1 MEDSGAAIEFEG
13 ELAKKGAG
21 FMDRWQDRYFVLNDE
36 GNLLWYKNIEEKK
49 SGAEAQGQLAV
60 NQIIRIEEQSDPGYF
75 DLVTPGRAYHLH
87 ASSSGT
93 YYDMWVEAINRAQ
106 ETIRRNTAPSDHP
119 AASFRK
125 KYTVSEIDFEQSR
138 KADRQLVFDEV
149 DGVTNMRS
157 MARWRYAPEK
167 IQGITRAAQGS
178 TNPFRFT
185 LSVVQEYSFEARS
198 EAQLAEIENAVAHL
212 LRVAGNTTGAS
223 PSAPSNATL
232 NVAASAAEHADE
244 DDCDETVALETAG
257 ASAGGRGVCLEDFE
271 IIRIIGKGGQGQVA
285 QVKHITSKK
294 MFAMK
299 SCSVGDKLKSQEGL
313 RRVIAEKEV
322 LQRIQHPF
330 LVHLHYAFHKG
341 RKIFLCIDLC
351 NGGELYLHLSRQP
364 ANRFHPVVAGFY
376 IGEIVAA
383 IAYLHA
389 NDIIYRDMKPENI
402 LVCDDGHLKLTDFG
416 LAKMGITSMYGGDGG
431 DVTQS
436 LVGTPEYLA
445 PEILSSRPY
454 GKASDWWTVGI
465 LMYELMVGK
474 TPFIAN
480 GINRTE
486 MFRRIQAG
494 NFDFPSS
501 VELPNEAK
509 DMIKKLVVADPT
521 HRLGTQTSDDIKNHG
536 FFSEFLKMKFSDLEN
551 KKVLPPWR
559 PQNITINANV
569 APSVAPDA
577 GSFASGTEALSSE
590 EEARMARF
598 TFIDADFDA
607 H

>member
-1 MEDSGAAIEFEG
+1 M
-13 ELAKKGAG
+13 
-21 FMDRWQDRYFVLNDE
+21 
-36 GNLLWYKNIEEKK
+36 
-49 SGAEAQGQLAV
+49 
-60 NQIIRIEEQSDPGYF
+60 
-75 DLVTPGRAYHLH
+75 
-87 ASSSGT
+87 
-93 YYDMWVEAINRAQ
+93 
-106 ETIRRNTAPSDHP
+106 
-119 AASFRK
+119 
-125 KYTVSEIDFEQSR
+125 
-138 KADRQLVFDEV
+138 
-149 DGVTNMRS
+149 
-157 MARWRYAPEK
+157 
-167 IQGITRAAQGS
+167 GITRAAAGS
-178 TNPFRFT
+178 TNPYRFT
-185 LSVVQEYSFEARS
+185 LSVVQEYSFEAKS
-198 EAQLAEIENAVAHL
+198 EAQLAEIESAVATL
-212 LRVAGNTTGAS
+212 LRAAGNS
-223 PSAPSNATL
+223 
-232 NVAASAAEHADE
+232 NVAAASSPSSAPVVAGGNFGDFSAAPAEHDVE
-244 DDCDETVALETAG
+244 ESDTAEIEG
-257 ASAGGRGVCLEDFE
+257 NSGKRGVCLEDFE

-322 LQRIQHPF
+322 LQRIRHPF

-416 LAKMGITSMYGGDGG
+416 LAKIGISSMFGGDGG
-431 DVTQS
+431 EVTQS

-494 NFDFPSS
+494 NFDFPPSF
-501 VELPNEAK
+501 ELPEEAK
-509 DMIKKLVVADPT
+509 QMIRGLVVADPT
-521 HRLGTQTSDDIKNHG
+521 RRLGTETSDAIKEHA
-536 FFSEFLKMKFSDLEN
+536 FFSDFLKMKFSDLES

-559 PQNITINANV
+559 PQNITIDKNV
-569 APSVAPDA
+569 AGSVAADA
-577 GSFASGTEALSSE
+577 TTFSQGTEALSAE
-590 EEARMARF
+590 EESRIARF
-598 TFIDADFDA
+598 TFIDTDFDGPGK
-607 H
+607 